1 MRGPT
6 TAVSRESFYV
16 FAAVR
21 AEFWQKTVMYLRA
34 VRELAFRHRTE
45 EQHVRPKASAI
56 TSGVLYVFFNIK
68 AVKKY
73 IITIIYESFT
83 VRSWEF
89 ALKKK
94 VSTCGG

>member
-6 TAVSRESFYV
+6 TAVSREFFYV

-45 EQHVRPKASAI
+45 GQHVRPIGLSHHKRGFVCFFQYQ
-56 TSGVLYVFFNIK
+56 SGQ
-68 AVKKY
+68 
-73 IITIIYESFT
+73 
-83 VRSWEF
+83 
-89 ALKKK
+89 K
-94 VSTCGG
+94 VYNYHYL